1 MRGWMWCL
9 VVGAWDVYA
18 SVSVRV
24 RFTIDIEYD
33 YVYLWF
39 YFIIEQHYG
48 QEICKGNCIKNDK
61 SPGRVCADAYV
72 LFKLGVW

>member
-33 YVYLWF
+33 YLLYRVILY
-39 YFIIEQHYG
+39 IYG
-48 QEICKGNCIKNDK
+48 FT
-61 SPGRVCADAYV
+61 
-72 LFKLGVW
+72 L